1 MKAEK
6 STTKERGWSVD
17 LQPGEVIP
25 RGRPIVVHANAA
37 IAKDGWSGLAIAGQR
52 VAVKPGKDD
61 RAAEVD
67 TSTLPPGRHTLRI
80 DELILKRSSE
90 KLANDAIP
98 FLVVDTAAPLTA
110 KSVVRHGVRLRIGEL
125 SVERT
130 PMQGKC
136 GKDMVEVFKVED
148 RKSGKWGQLAFD
160 ASGKPVDLDKAL
172 LEMEKRRLRKYGKL
186 HPDLFDLIERQPEAA
201 KVPVAVWLV
210 GDVAG
215 LPKKSTKSP
224 QRKPSREQLKRREL
238 IKQLTGRFATY
249 AKEQGFEVQRTDTA
263 APVVFL
269 TVPAKR
275 VAELAKSEQVAGL
288 FLHDPEGVDDLGDAM
303 DIADANDAHAAG
315 FTGRGVNVAVYES
328 GPDVTTNLNI
338 VDRFDS
344 SPTTSDHSRLTHAVI
359 QNTQRSAPHGFAPD
373 CNLHSA
379 NDKDLDALTWA
390 VEDRGC
396 TVISQSFHRSAE
408 QTSSGLSFDDIYKD
422 YLALNWP
429 YPTICEAA
437 GNIVT
442 SDGDTVDEFV
452 NHKGF
457 NRLAVGNHNDSAT
470 AMSSSTTFRNPASSH
485 GDRELP
491 EIAANGTS
499 VSAVNLTK
507 SGTSFAAPA
516 VAGSV
521 AVIQQ
526 AAPILTS
533 WPEGCRAI
541 MLASAWRNPG
551 GNSWHDDLVSGV
563 DASDGSGALDTFSAM
578 QIARAW
584 RSPNNRPASRGFGIG
599 NLDSADL
606 DGDGFLNSVYRISV
620 PRTLLA
626 PTVKVALAWDSEVV
640 RFNILGFELFFGSF
654 LTVDLDLI
662 VRDSSGATVATS
674 ISWDNSYEI
683 VEFAARRGETYEIR
697 IHRYSGES
705 DVWFGVAWQV
715 RGINFFTDH
724 FADLNELLVGER

>member
-1 MKAEK
+1 MKSEK
-6 STTKERGWSVD
+6 RTSQKREWSVD

-25 RGRPIVVHANAA
+25 RGRPIVVRANAA
-37 IAKDGWSGLAIAGQR
+37 IAREGWSGLAIAGQR
-52 VAVKPGKDD
+52 VAIKTAKDD
-61 RAAEVD
+61 REAEVD
-67 TSTLPPGRHTLRI
+67 TSSLPPGPHTLRI
-80 DELILKRSSE
+80 EELILKRSAE
-90 KLANDAIP
+90 KLASDAIP
-98 FLVVDTAAPLTA
+98 FLVVDTAAPLTT
-110 KSVVRHGVRLRIGEL
+110 KIVVRHGVRLRIGEL

-130 PMQGKC
+130 PMHGKC
-136 GKDMVEVFKVED
+136 PKDMVEVFKAED
-148 RKSGKWGQLAFD
+148 RKSGKWTQLAFD
-160 ASGKPVDLDKAL
+160 AAGKPFDLDKAL
-172 LEMEKRRLRKYGKL
+172 LELEKRRLRKYGKL
-186 HPDLFDLIERQPEAA
+186 HPDLFDLIEREPKAV
-201 KVPVAVWLV
+201 KVPVAVWLR
-210 GDVAG
+210 GDEAG
-215 LPKKSTKSP
+215 LPKNSAKSP
-224 QRKPSREQLKRREL
+224 QRKPSREQLKKRAT
-238 IKQLTGRFATY
+238 IKELTGRFASY
-249 AKEQGFEVQRTDTA
+249 AKELGFEVQRMDTA
-263 APVVFL
+263 APVVFI

-275 VAELAKSEQVAGL
+275 VTELAKSDEVAGL
-288 FLHDPEGVDDLGDAM
+288 FLHEAEGVDDLGDAM

-328 GPDVTTNLNI
+328 GPDVTTDLNI

-344 SPTTSDHSRLTHAVI
+344 SPTTSDHARLTHAVI

-390 VEDRGC
+390 VEDRAC
-396 TVISQSFHRSAE
+396 TVISQSFHRSSE
-408 QTSSGLSFDDIYKD
+408 QTTSGLSFDDVYKD

-457 NRLAVGNHNDSAT
+457 NRLTVGNHNDTAT
-470 AMSSSTTFRNPASSH
+470 AMSSSTTFRNPTTSH

-491 EIAANGTS
+491 EIAANGVG

-526 AAPILTS
+526 AAPILSS

-541 MLASAWRNPG
+541 MLAAAWRNPG

-563 DASDGSGALDTFSAM
+563 DGSDGSGALDTFSAM

-584 RSPNNRPASRGFGIG
+584 RSRNNRPASRGFDIG
-599 NLDSADL
+599 TVVSADI
-606 DGDGFLNSVYRISV
+606 DGDGFLNYVYRISV
-620 PRTLLA
+620 PRTFLA

-640 RFNILGFELFFGSF
+640 RFNFLGLEFFFGSF

-715 RGINFFTDH
+715 RGINFFADR
-724 FADLNELLVGER
+724 FAKANEVLVGAR